1 MGFAVYVSLKNCF
14 LFNLYYTFL
23 YLYLEILEIYLLMS
37 AQHRLLLR
45 QIECKV
51 QIQTTYAI
59 LDILVAIYRKVKSN
73 RWN

>member
-14 LFNLYYTFL
+14 SFNLYYIFL
-23 YLYLEILEIYLLMS
+23 YLYLEILEIYLLLMS
-37 AQHRLLLR
+37 AQHRSLLR

-73 RWN
+73 R